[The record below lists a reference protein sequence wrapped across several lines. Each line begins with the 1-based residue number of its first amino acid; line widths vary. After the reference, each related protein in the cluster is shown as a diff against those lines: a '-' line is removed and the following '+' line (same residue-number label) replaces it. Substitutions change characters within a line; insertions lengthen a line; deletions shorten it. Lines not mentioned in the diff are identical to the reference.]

1 MSLILSKRVGSK
13 DIYMTFSTAF
23 GSRYHKII
31 SVGVD
36 EESGFGS
43 LPIGGFTT
51 LPVFERASES
61 ARYGDFKR
69 YSYTLISE
77 STSSFP
83 SGSGWEVTE
92 CAEGEPEETYCDLG
106 EYSYSAGTSLE
117 FRNCGSKKSYR
128 CRGFGSSYVA
138 GAGGG
143 SGLSVPDVSIQTEAG
158 SVADPD
164 LGVITYTVTETVCGN
179 PGEWTEVPVKK

>member
-13 DIYMTFSTAF
+13 NIYMTFSTAF
-23 GSRYHKII
+23 GSRYHKVI

-36 EESGFGS
+36 EESGFGALPAAGYFDS
-43 LPIGGFTT
+43 LPA
-51 LPVFERASES
+51 FERASES

-77 STSSFP
+77 SAQSMP
-83 SGSGWEVTE
+83 SGAGWEVTE

-117 FRNCGSKKSYR
+117 FRKCGSTKSYR

-138 GAGGG
+138 GAGGTT
-143 SGLSVPDVSIQTEAG
+143 LEVPDVAIETESG
-158 SVADPD
+158 NVADPD
-164 LGVITYTVTETVCGN
+164 LGIIPYTVTETVCGN
-179 PGEWTEVPVKK
+179 PGSWIEID